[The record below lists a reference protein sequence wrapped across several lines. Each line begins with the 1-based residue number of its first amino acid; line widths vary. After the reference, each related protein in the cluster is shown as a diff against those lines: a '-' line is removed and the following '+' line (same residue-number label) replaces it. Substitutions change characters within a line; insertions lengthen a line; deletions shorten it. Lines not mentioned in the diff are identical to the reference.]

1 MISRSIRVSRTER
14 TAPPRTMFSLSL
26 HLLIGRSALMLLL
39 LSFPAAAPAQPAL
52 PGLAQ
57 AGPNAQK
64 LLTTRRIEL
73 ELHLKRI
80 IPAEV
85 TVEEGLYEIR
95 LINTTYTGSLQLLLD
110 TEGTA
115 LRVGDK
121 FFDGTAAK
129 VRPVFDL
136 KPGRHIAS
144 IAGRP
149 DLRTVLIVTKK
160 P

>member
-1 MISRSIRVSRTER
+1 MMSRSNADRFTVSAFPSARHN
-14 TAPPRTMFSLSL
+14 LS
-26 HLLIGRSALMLLL
+26 LIGRSALLLL
-39 LSFPAAAPAQPAL
+39 LLRAPTIALAQ

-57 AGPNAQK
+57 AGPNAQR

-95 LINTTYTGSLQLLLD
+95 LVNTTYTGNLQLLLD

-121 FFDGTAAK
+121 SFDGKAAK

-136 KPGRHIAS
+136 KPGRHIAT

-149 DLRTVLIVTKK
+149 DLRAVLIVTKK